1 MFVSFLS
8 VQEVK
13 TILGEK
19 DVTCCFHHGLGQLA
33 SYRKLDLFQ
42 HLYSCSKLT
51 TLLVNET
58 F

>member
-19 DVTCCFHHGLGQLA
+19 DVTCCFQHGLGQLA

-42 HLYSCSKLT
+42 QL
-51 TLLVNET
+51 
-58 F
+58 